1 MRDGKVYM
9 YNITLE
15 CTSTKEIERNKV
27 FLLVSDYKKMLK
39 RIDEIVYRDGD
50 KEWSLKKITT

>member
-1 MRDGKVYM
+1 MRDGKEYM

-15 CTSTKEIERNKV
+15 CTSTKEIEKNKV
-27 FLLVSDYKKMLK
+27 FLLARDYKKMLK

-50 KEWSLKKITT
+50 KEWSLKEITT